1 MNIKNWFDKII
12 IVLLTLSIASL
23 IIRKGNFM
31 ITFLP
36 KPFEILIVIII
47 GIFIASLILKKTNIK
62 ELISL
67 FPPKIFLSILGL
79 IMSTIVGWLITILW
93 KGISINS
100 DMVFDFGRLILA
112 ILVFIFVIIYTI
124 KYPDSF
130 KYYFFALFSPVF
142 YTISIFLPK
151 IAIQYGLAMDD
162 GRFYGLM
169 NNPSTV
175 SKLIL
180 ISLLFS
186 FSFYLFEQKNKL
198 FKICFFVITIGLMSL
213 IFWSGTRAAILS
225 SCIGFALITFL
236 YIKYNFSKKDTLI
249 ALTSVFL
256 IFCLGFLIIPDLSK
270 KVIINRVFTQN
281 VNNLTIL
288 ELKDIKTI
296 NIFKKTMGTK
306 SSGTSE
312 TRLTIWP
319 YFIKKIIRNPLG
331 MGPAYYTHTFT
342 RVGPNNDLAGA
353 HNSFLEIILYGGWVA
368 IISFLFLL
376 TIAIKNLIFSIKY
389 NFDKKIPVA
398 LLSALVALTIAL
410 SFDDHFRLYWFWIL
424 LALSISYKY
433 TIQKNKGHGI
443 NYFIILYIFDRK
455 K

>member
-1 MNIKNWFDKII
+1 MNVKNWFDKII
-12 IVLLTLSIASL
+12 IALLALSIASL

-31 ITFLP
+31 ITFFP
-36 KPFEILIVIII
+36 KPFEILIVIMI
-47 GIFIASLILKKTNIK
+47 GVFIASLILKKTNIK

-67 FPPKIFLSILGL
+67 VPSKILLAILGL

-93 KGISINS
+93 KDININS
-100 DMVFDFGRLILA
+100 DMIFDFGRLILA

-124 KYPDSF
+124 KYQDSF
-130 KYYFFALFSPVF
+130 KYYFFALLSPIL

-151 IAIQYGLAMDD
+151 IAIQYNLVLDD

-186 FSFYLFEQKNKL
+186 FSLYLFEHKNKL
-198 FKICFFVITIGLMSL
+198 SKICFFVTTIGLMSL
-213 IFWSGTRAAILS
+213 IFWSGTRAAMLS
-225 SCIGFALITFL
+225 SFIGFALIIFL
-236 YIKYNFSKKDTLI
+236 YVKYNFSKKNILV

-256 IFCLGFLIIPDLSK
+256 IFFIGFLITPDFSK
-270 KVIINRVFTQN
+270 KIIINRVFTQN
-281 VNNLTIL
+281 VNNLTAL
-288 ELKDIKTI
+288 DLKNTKTI
-296 NIFKKTMGTK
+296 NVFKKTIGTK
-306 SSGTSE
+306 SSGTPE

-319 YFIKKIIRNPLG
+319 YFIKKIIKNPLG

-353 HNSFLEIILYGGWVA
+353 HNSFLEIMLYGGWVA
-368 IISFLFLL
+368 IVSFLFLL
-376 TIAIKNLIFSIKY
+376 IIAIKNLVFSIKY
-389 NFDKKIPVA
+389 NIDKKIPVA
-398 LLSALVALTIAL
+398 LLGALVALTIAL
-410 SFDDHFRLYWFWIL
+410 LFDDHFRLYWFWIL

-433 TIQKNKGHGI
+433 TIQEIKATE
-443 NYFIILYIFDRK
+443 
-455 K
+455 